1 MTQNIK
7 SLILIG
13 FIALSP
19 SFARANT
26 LLLGI
31 DFTGGGDTTARFTDG
46 TEQRAGDGVG
56 LHIGY
61 ELEVSEQH
69 QFFVRATVGKS
80 ADDPDLSYGFTK
92 LERTPY
98 TLLVMKKIGNHQ
110 FGGGAAYHTNQ
121 TWNFSSSGFGSDSI
135 EYKNALGLTMQY
147 GWQFSRHGEL
157 GAKYTNIEYD
167 REDGG
172 RSVDA
177 SNIGIYINFKLPH

>member
-13 FIALSP
+13 FIALFP
-19 SFARANT
+19 SLTQANA

-31 DFTGGGDTTARFTDG
+31 DVTVGGDTTARFTDG
-46 TEQRAGDGVG
+46 TKQQAGDGVG
-56 LHIGY
+56 LHLGY

-69 QFFVRATVGKS
+69 QLSVRATVGKS
-80 ADDPDLSYGFTK
+80 TDDPNVRNGFTK

-98 TLLVMKKIGNHQ
+98 TLLVMKQIGNHQ

-121 TWNFSSSGFGSDSI
+121 SWNFSGSGVGSGNVN
-135 EYKNALGLTMQY
+135 YKNALGLTLQY
-147 GWQFSRHGEL
+147 GWQFGRYGEL
-157 GAKYTNIEYD
+157 GGRFTSIEYD
-167 REDGG
+167 REDAGN
-172 RSVDA
+172 SIDA